1 MGLFWC
7 SPGCTV
13 AQPGH
18 TFSVLLHYRLCERE
32 RAAGQRPFELKFTI
46 YINPAERWIL
56 SVLVVQSSVWA
67 CQCTTPLWDGSA
79 QTNSPANSL
88 MFRSFPRETADFF
101 LLFFFG
107 FGFDSLNFICVLVLK
122 MIVFFLPPPPP
133 IPSVFQT
140 WS

>member
-18 TFSVLLHYRLCERE
+18 TSVLLHYRLCERE

-46 YINPAERWIL
+46 YLNPSERWVL

-88 MFRSFPRETADFF
+88 MFRSFPRETADVFV
-101 LLFFFG
+101 FFG
-107 FGFDSLNFICVLVLK
+107 FGFDSLNFICVIVLK
-122 MIVFFLPPPPP
+122 MTVFCVCFFPHPFRLPNVEL
-133 IPSVFQT
+133 I
-140 WS
+140 